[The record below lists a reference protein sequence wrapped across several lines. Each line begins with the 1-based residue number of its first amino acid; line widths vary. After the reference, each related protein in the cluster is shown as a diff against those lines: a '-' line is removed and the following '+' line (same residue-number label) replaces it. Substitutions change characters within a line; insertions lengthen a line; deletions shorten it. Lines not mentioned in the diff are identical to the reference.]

1 MITEQQTYSLI
12 EKYRNDKGTKG
23 AHSYYY
29 PQRTQMKRE
38 LEYLLEM
45 EAQGEL
51 CDLPIGEKFGKELL
65 AEYRS
70 NFDWEEEY
78 SVKVNWEL
86 VIWTYNHEYRC
97 ESKEEAFARLSGKVE
112 NEQPDLDLVLP
123 CYKFSG
129 DCSRPTMSIRVINLK
144 PKVLLSCFA

>member
-1 MITEQQTYSLI
+1 MIKEQQTYSLI
-12 EKYRNDKGTKG
+12 EEYTNSKRTKG
-23 AHSYYY
+23 WNSYYY
-29 PQRTQMKRE
+29 PERTQMKRD

-51 CDLPIGEKFGKELL
+51 CDLPMGEEMGKELL

-70 NFDWEEEY
+70 TFDWEEEY

-97 ESKEEAFARLSGKVE
+97 ENKEEALARLTGKVE

-144 PKVLLSCFA
+144 PKVL

>member
-1 MITEQQTYSLI
+1 MINEQQTHSLI
-12 EKYRNDKGTKG
+12 EKYTNAEGKQG
-23 AHSYYY
+23 ANSYCY
-29 PQRTQMKRE
+29 PERTEMKRE

-51 CDLPIGEKFGKELL
+51 CDLLIGEEMGKELL

-97 ESKEEAFARLSGKVE
+97 ENKEEALARLSGKVE

-144 PKVLLSCFA
+144 PKVL

>member
-1 MITEQQTYSLI
+1 MIKEHQTHSLI
-12 EKYRNDKGTKG
+12 EKYTNADGEKG
-23 AHSYYY
+23 ANGCYYY
-29 PQRTQMKRE
+29 PERTEMKRE

-51 CDLPIGEKFGKELL
+51 CNFIMGEEMGKELL
-65 AEYRS
+65 EEYRS
-70 NFDWEEEY
+70 NFIWEEEY

-86 VIWTYNHEYRC
+86 VIWNYNHEYRC
-97 ESKEEAFARLSGKVE
+97 EDKEEAFARLSGKVE

-129 DCSRPTMSIRVINLK
+129 NCSRPTMSIRVIDLK
-144 PKVLLSCFA
+144 PRLL